1 MKAMKKNTAL
11 WIDHKTAVLVTID
24 GDHTRVQHVESDA
37 ESHLKPSGGWKADGT
52 VVAQA
57 VANEH
62 TADERRKHQY
72 HTYYQKVVEL
82 LADSTDIA
90 LFGPG
95 EAKIE
100 LAKEI
105 EKNKDMHKKVR
116 AVETCER
123 MTEKQLI
130 AKVNAFF
137 SAKK

>member
-1 MKAMKKNTAL
+1 MKKNTAL
-11 WIDHKTAVLVTID
+11 WIDHKTAVLITIE
-24 GDHTRVQHVESDA
+24 GDQTLVQHVDSDA

-52 VVAQA
+52 VVAQT

-72 HTYYQKVVEL
+72 HTFYQKVIEL

-105 EKNKDMHKKVR
+105 EKNREMHKKVSTIE
-116 AVETCER
+116 ACER
-123 MTEKQLI
+123 MTENQLI
-130 AKVNAFF
+130 AKANAFF
-137 SAKK
+137 SART